1 MDAIA
6 VTSYR
11 QLLDEIKKLPP
22 PAEGTVRLFR
32 GQTKDYSAILSSLGR
47 TLRTRPAGEWFETRI
62 KHLYIKAG
70 LLSVVGELLRLPQLG
85 PIDIQVSVANYVLA
99 DALVQHYGYQTS
111 YVDVSP
117 SIDVALWFATHRF
130 EGRMDA
136 LAISFQLIGWFGAL
150 QSTLNDINLLPGR
163 GEFTLWALL
172 KGLVVIS
179 AFVLVTSVL
188 ARAFE
193 RRIMTV
199 ESIALS
205 TRIGVTKFSYFF
217 LVGLGILLGINAA
230 GVDLT
235 ALTVLTG
242 AVGLGLGFG
251 LQSIASNFVSGVV
264 LLMDKSIKPGD
275 VISFT
280 GMPGTSTES
289 FGWVQALRGRYVVVR
304 DRDGVETLVPNQQ
317 LINSPVINWSYSDLT
332 PGL

>member
-62 KHLYIKAG
+62 KQLYIKAG

-99 DALVQHYGYQTS
+99 DALGQHYGYQTS

-136 LAISFQLIGWFGAL
+136 PFGKAEPFRITFPAWHVAATEPGVVYVLDAKPWDRVSAIDDGQYVDLVPIAPEGVNRPRRQVGGLLHAPAWGA
-150 QSTLNDINLLPGR
+150 GR
-163 GEFTLWALL
+163 GDVSGLLRTKFAIRFQWEEAGKNGLPTTCFPVPPKIQSIKHCSGLRSFVRSGQSLPAGKKLYSAAL
-172 KGLVVIS
+172 
-179 AFVLVTSVL
+179 APF
-188 ARAFE
+188 R
-193 RRIMTV
+193 
-199 ESIALS
+199 SIA
-205 TRIGVTKFSYFF
+205 
-217 LVGLGILLGINAA
+217 
-230 GVDLT
+230 
-235 ALTVLTG
+235 
-242 AVGLGLGFG
+242 
-251 LQSIASNFVSGVV
+251 
-264 LLMDKSIKPGD
+264 
-275 VISFT
+275 
-280 GMPGTSTES
+280 
-289 FGWVQALRGRYVVVR
+289 R
-304 DRDGVETLVPNQQ
+304 DRTMRSGRPCTGPTTAGSCPPSTTL
-317 LINSPVINWSYSDLT
+317 
-332 PGL
+332 G